1 MVVDP
6 AVPNQVIN
14 AAKSLGVNIK
24 CLLTTHKHWDHAGGN
39 EEMAKTLPGLMVVGS
54 ATDQIPAMTK
64 PVKEGDTFA
73 FHSAEVR
80 VIEAPCHTRGHVLYQ
95 VTDPSNKEACL
106 FSGDTLFVG
115 GCGRFFEGGA
125 EEMCENVEKMKKLPP
140 STRIF
145 CGHEYTKKN
154 LKFAMSVEPTNEDLK
169 AKNDW
174 VVEQNK
180 QKLPTIPSTI
190 EEELK
195 YNPFMR
201 YDLPELAASVGK
213 SSPKETMAELRRRK
227 DAF

>member
-1 MVVDP
+1 
-6 AVPNQVIN
+6 
-14 AAKSLGVNIK
+14 
-24 CLLTTHKHWDHAGGN
+24 
-39 EEMAKTLPGLMVVGS
+39 
-54 ATDQIPAMTK
+54 
-64 PVKEGDTFA
+64 
-73 FHSAEVR
+73 
-80 VIEAPCHTRGHVLYQ
+80 
-95 VTDPSNKEACL
+95 
-106 FSGDTLFVG
+106 
-115 GCGRFFEGGA
+115 
-125 EEMCENVEKMKKLPP
+125 MCENVEKMKKLPP